1 MKKLLMKNRS
11 ETKVKSK
18 KVKYGN
24 GIFIV
29 IGVILALHIITLVL
43 PFIWMVITSFKGLID
58 FQKSFLGLPQKW
70 HFENYTEIFSILKIQ
85 ARGTDGILYDYGV
98 DSMLINSLT
107 MALFGP
113 AFSLLGMILCS
124 YIVAKYNFIG
134 KKFLFNL
141 NIFVMIIPIV
151 GTLANTLTVYKQ
163 FGIYN
168 NMWKYI
174 ILPYTPFGFN
184 FLLMYGVWKG
194 IPDSYAEAV
203 TIDGGGHWTIFT
215 KISLPL
221 AMPTIFTLY
230 NLGFISRWNDYN
242 ASLVF
247 LPSVPNL
254 AYGLYEFQYNASKY
268 GAILPEILAAF
279 VVCSIPSVV
288 LFACSQKIIIKS
300 LMIGGLKG

>member
-1 MKKLLMKNRS
+1 MKKLMIKN
-11 ETKVKSK
+11 ETKKSAKPK

-24 GIFIV
+24 VIFII
-29 IGVILALHIITLVL
+29 IGIILGLHLITLIL
-43 PFIWMVITSFKGLID
+43 PFIWMLITSFKGLID
-58 FQKSFLGLPQKW
+58 FQKSFLGLPKKW

-85 ARGTDGILYDYGV
+85 ARGRDGILYSYGV
-98 DSMLINSLT
+98 DAMLINSFT
-107 MALFGP
+107 MAIFGP

-124 YIVAKYNFIG
+124 YIVAKYNFNV
-134 KKFLFNL
+134 KNFLFNL
-141 NIFVMIIPIV
+141 NIFVMIIPII

-163 FGIYN
+163 LGIYN
-168 NMWKYI
+168 NMWMYI
-174 ILPYTPFGFN
+174 ALPYTPFGFN

-230 NLGFISRWNDYN
+230 ILGFIGRWNDYN

-288 LFACSQKIIIKS
+288 LFACSQKIISKS

>member
-1 MKKLLMKNRS
+1 MRESVVDNKGQKKLKA
-11 ETKVKSK
+11 T

-29 IGVILALHIITLVL
+29 IGVILGLHLITLVL
-43 PFIWMVITSFKGLID
+43 PFIWMFITSFKGLID
-58 FQKSFLGLPQKW
+58 FQKSFLGLPKTW
-70 HFENYTEIFSILKIQ
+70 HFENYTEIFSILKIE
-85 ARGTDGILYDYGV
+85 ARGTDGVLYSYGV
-98 DSMLINSLT
+98 GSMLSNSFT
-107 MALFGP
+107 MALLGP

-124 YIVAKYNFIG
+124 YIVAKYNFVG
-134 KKFLFNL
+134 KNFLFNL

-168 NMWKYI
+168 NMWLYI
-174 ILPYTPFGFN
+174 MLPYTPFGFN

-230 NLGFISRWNDYN
+230 ILGFISRWNDYN

-288 LFACSQKIIIKS
+288 LFACSQKIISKS